1 MIVDKETFAELE
13 AAVTEVTRGVGTAA
27 QLVQGL
33 GPQTEEAQTYI
44 ARLLSQLLEV
54 QVQVGRLGA
63 VLQALKEANLE
74 ETQG

>member
-1 MIVDKETFAELE
+1 MIVDNETFAELE
-13 AAVTEVTRGVGTAA
+13 AAVTEATRGVGMAA

-33 GPQTEEAQTYI
+33 GPQTEEARTYI

-54 QVQVGRLGA
+54 QVQVGRMGA

-74 ETQG
+74 EAQR